1 MDLRKADTR
10 HKIQLGGLIV
20 KAGMDSESSALLLG
34 LLVAAKN
41 AINGPNGVAIRKE
54 WQSLGDK
61 FFAHLADMD
70 D

>member
-41 AINGPNGVAIRKE
+41 AINGPNGAAIRKE

>member
-20 KAGMDSESSALLLG
+20 KAGMDSESNALLLG
-34 LLVAAKN
+34 LLVSARE
-41 AINGPNGVAIRKE
+41 AINGHNGAAIREK
-54 WQSLGDK
+54 WQTVGDK
-61 FFAHLADMD
+61 IFAHLADMD

>member
-34 LLVAAKN
+34 LLVSARE
-41 AINGPNGVAIRKE
+41 AINGPNGAAIREK
-54 WQSLGDK
+54 WQTVGDK